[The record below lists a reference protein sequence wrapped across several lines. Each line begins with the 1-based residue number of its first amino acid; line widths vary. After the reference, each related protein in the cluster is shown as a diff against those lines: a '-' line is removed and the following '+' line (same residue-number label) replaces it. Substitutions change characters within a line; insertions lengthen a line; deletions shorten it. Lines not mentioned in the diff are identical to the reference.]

1 MKSDLLVRLKS
12 EDHQVTPERK
22 NNSLKTE
29 TWLLTVDFIRF
40 IMIFLIRVVHFE
52 AQYLKSAL
60 QMSDSV
66 SD

>member
-12 EDHQVTPERK
+12 EGHQVTPERK